1 MDGSD
6 YSWAAKAGDVFHSY
20 YEIPFY
26 HLIVELALVLFII
39 KILMSKST
47 GSPGDETPL
56 TEKEMQKLIAEWTP
70 EPLVPAGAADTEPP
84 VPVITS
90 KVGKYVTVNGKEC
103 LNLATMNFLGMIG
116 KEEIEDAAVASV
128 QKYGVGSCGP
138 RGFYGTIDVHLLLEE
153 KLAKYMECEEAI
165 IYSYGFATVASAIPA
180 YSKRGDIIFCDK
192 EVCYAI
198 QKGILA
204 SRSTVFYYNHND
216 LDHLVELLEKQAVED
231 RKNPKKARVTNR
243 FLVTEGLFVN
253 TGQITN
259 LPRLIELKQKYK
271 FRIFLDESYSFGV
284 LGECGRGLTEYYNVD
299 RRNVDMI
306 VGSMEFSLGSV
317 GGFACGSS
325 FVIRHQ
331 RLAGQGYVFSASLP
345 PLHASMVIKAMDYFD
360 KDLFS
365 KLINNC
371 KIAHEA
377 LEAIDTITVT
387 ADPLSPM
394 KHIRLIENNSEEALR
409 EICNLARDNNLAITV
424 ASYTS
429 TEIFKKEP
437 SIRLTVNTELTEEE
451 ICSSVKLI
459 EEVIHQYTSP
469 SQDISEDS

>member
-138 RGFYGTIDVHLLLEE
+138 RGFYGTIGNKTLTHTTF
-153 KLAKYMECEEAI
+153 
-165 IYSYGFATVASAIPA
+165 S
-180 YSKRGDIIFCDK
+180 DK